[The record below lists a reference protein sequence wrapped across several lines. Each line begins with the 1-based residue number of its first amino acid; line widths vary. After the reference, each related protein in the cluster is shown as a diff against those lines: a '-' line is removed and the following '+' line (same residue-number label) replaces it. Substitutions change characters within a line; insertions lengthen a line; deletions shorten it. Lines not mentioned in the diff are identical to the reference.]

1 MLRVGSPNFSKG
13 EISEDLLGRVDVSA
27 YQAGLKRARNV
38 IVLKYGGVTKRPGTR
53 LVAEVYDDSKEV
65 RLIPFQFSLTQTY
78 CLEMGQAY
86 MRPAALGGMV
96 IEDKLTVQAVTPG
109 TTTQL
114 RADYHG
120 YSVGDQVYLSGVV
133 GMTELN
139 GKIARVVSV
148 QDANNFTVNVD
159 STAFSAFT
167 GDTGGT
173 IRTSAPP
180 PPPPPPPV
188 PPPPSPTPPPDVG
201 GGGGYFLDPFCVAA
215 DTPILM
221 LNGAQIWAMMI
232 KPGMTLRT
240 QHETTLEWGEYV
252 VEAAEPVWRPV
263 VRAVIDGKVL
273 RGTAGHRVYIDG
285 AWVTLGT
292 IGEPDGEGWVIR
304 LTVRDAH
311 TYISNGILSHNAK
324 PGRG

>member
-38 IVLKYGGVTKRPGTR
+38 IVLKYGGVAKRPGTR
-53 LVAEVYDDSKEV
+53 LVAEVYDDSSKV

-78 CLEMGQAY
+78 CLELGQAY

-96 IEDKLTVQAVTPG
+96 LEDKLTVQAVTPG
-109 TTTQL
+109 ATTAI

-139 GKIARVVSV
+139 GKIGRVVSV
-148 QDANNFTVNVD
+148 PDANNFTVNINS
-159 STAFSAFT
+159 STFSAFT

-173 IRTSAPP
+173 IRTAAPP

-188 PPPPSPTPPPDVG
+188 PPPPSPPPPVVVGGGNG
-201 GGGGYFLDPFCVAA
+201 GGGGIYCVSS

-221 LNGAQIWAMMI
+221 ENGSQLWAMMLR
-232 KPGMTLRT
+232 PGMRVRT
-240 QHETTLEWGEYV
+240 QHEKTLEWGSYEV
-252 VEAAEPVWRPV
+252 THCSQAWEPVW
-263 VRAVIDGKVL
+263 RAVIDGKTL
-273 RGTAGHRVYIDG
+273 RGTANHRVYVNGEWIM
-285 AWVTLGT
+285 LSS
-292 IGEPDGEGWVIR
+292 IGVADGEDWVAKI
-304 LTVRDAH
+304 TVADAH
-311 TYISNGILSHNAK
+311 TYVSNGILSHNVK
-324 PGRG
+324 YIIP